1 MCKLAFVRSMAIIF
15 EIIGHIVFG
24 ILWGTV
30 ESDESPLLA
39 KILAFAILAAFFLAV
54 VGFVVWV
61 IIVVTNV

>member
-1 MCKLAFVRSMAIIF
+1 MAILF
-15 EIIGHIVFG
+15 EIIGHVLFG
-24 ILWGTV
+24 ILWATV

-61 IIVVTNV
+61 IIGVTNL

>member
-1 MCKLAFVRSMAIIF
+1 MCQLAFVRSMAILF

-39 KILAFAILAAFFLAV
+39 KIFAFAILAAFFLAI
-54 VGFVVWV
+54 VGFVVWL
-61 IIVVTNV
+61 IIGVTNV

>member
-1 MCKLAFVRSMAIIF
+1 MAILF

-39 KILAFAILAAFFLAV
+39 KILAFAILAAFFLAI

-61 IIVVTNV
+61 IIGVTNV

>member
-1 MCKLAFVRSMAIIF
+1 MAIIF

-30 ESDESPLLA
+30 ESDRSPLLA
-39 KILAFAILAAFFLAV
+39 KILAFAILAAFFLAI

-61 IIVVTNV
+61 IIGVTNV